1 MRKIYPESDEINS
14 TKTLKSIFRCF
25 KLVDTDLTSEESRA
39 LDLLKQHVSEPADL
53 DSIRQACVSLWR
65 NVFPERDVPE
75 KIAEDW
81 KSLGFQ
87 NHNPATDIRS
97 GIFVL
102 KQLEY
107 FASKYPIKARQ
118 LIEESNEKY
127 YPFAVAAFNVSFM
140 ITRFYGLADGVDPT
154 GEKLSASNLQKSA
167 FAQLLLKFRDDVV
180 YNTVFCVAM
189 LGLHER

>member
-39 LDLLKQHVSEPADL
+39 LDLLKQHISEPADL